1 MRFISRKLQMN
12 EYISGIT
19 LVAFVNE
26 VPDIFANMLSIR
38 QRSALFSK
46 TVSNCLIEVL
56 FCGGIIC
63 FMKPFKM
70 DGHAIVRDIL
80 FLLMGVEL
88 VAYLIADDEF
98 VSGTDC
104 CGKSSLLFPSSSS
117 LLSCIS
123 ISHSHLYALCLLSDH
138 PSN

>member
-80 FLLMGVEL
+80 FLLLGVEL